1 MASTIKSYM
10 MPIAMTAG
18 IVSYQYVGQ
27 LSFLTPYLIILMLF
41 VTYCNISFSDLRFSR
56 LHLWLILIQLVASI
70 GVYLLLLPV
79 HPLLAQGAMICIL
92 APTATSAPVIAG
104 MLGGNVA
111 SLTTYTLLC
120 NLVIV
125 VAAPIIFAFVGEVE
139 ASSFVASLWVVFQK
153 VFLLLLTP
161 FFAALLLKKLLP
173 RVHSQIQKAKS
184 VSFYLWSVALV
195 IITGKTVQFITEQ
208 DSSNYI
214 VEIGISVAALLICI
228 TQFATGRRLG
238 RIYNDTVAG
247 GQGLGQKN
255 TILAIWMAQT
265 FLNPVSSIG
274 PGTYVLWQNLV
285 NSYQVWRNRK
295 NL

>member
-1 MASTIKSYM
+1 M
-10 MPIAMTAG
+10 MPIAMTTG
-18 IVSYQYVGQ
+18 IVFYRYVGQ
-27 LSFLTPYLIILMLF
+27 LSFLTPYLIVLMLF
-41 VTYCNISFSDLRFSR
+41 ITYCNISFSDLRFSR
-56 LHLWLILIQLVASI
+56 LHLWLILIQLVGSI

-125 VAAPIIFAFVGEVE
+125 VAAPVIFAFVGEVD
-139 ASSFVASLWVVFQK
+139 ASSFMVSLWVVFQK

-173 RVHSQIQKAKS
+173 RVHYQIQKAKS
-184 VSFYLWSVALV
+184 VSFYLWSMALV

-208 DSSNYI
+208 DSSNYT
-214 VEIGISVAALLICI
+214 VEIGISVAAFIICI
-228 TQFATGRRLG
+228 AQFFTGRRLG
-238 RIYNDTVAG
+238 HVYDDTVAG

-274 PGTYVLWQNLV
+274 PGTYELWRNLV
-285 NSYQVWRNRK
+285 NSYQVWCNRK